1 MKLNPNDY
9 LLFNND
15 GGQLTNT
22 RLTQK
27 LNKIFDGL
35 KLSTSMLRH
44 IYLTDKYKDIPAI
57 NELKQTASDMSH
69 SVAEALEYVKKH

>member
-1 MKLNPNDY
+1 
-9 LLFNND
+9 
-15 GGQLTNT
+15 
-22 RLTQK
+22 
-27 LNKIFDGL
+27 
-35 KLSTSMLRH
+35 MLRH